1 MKKKK
6 YLFLIFIIFLIDQ
19 ITKIIISNNINLNGG
34 LIMAYYAP
42 FYRPTY
48 YDPVQQNPMGQFNQQ
63 FQQPVPQQM
72 QPLQTSQQSTNDFL
86 WVLNENEATS
96 YPVAPNNTVTLWD
109 KNLPTI
115 YIKSVNAQGVPSM
128 RILDFTERD
137 STSSKMPSAPSFNS
151 QNNFVTIDR
160 LNALKCDVEAL
171 RGKLDEL
178 NAKPAAKS
186 KKTEVEN
193 RE

>member
-1 MKKKK
+1 
-6 YLFLIFIIFLIDQ
+6 
-19 ITKIIISNNINLNGG
+19 
-34 LIMAYYAP
+34 MAYYAP

-48 YDPVQQNPMGQFNQQ
+48 YEPVQQNPMNQFNQQ
-63 FQQPVPQQM
+63 FQQPMQNAQM
-72 QPLQTSQQSTNDFL
+72 PMQGQPTNDFL

-128 RILDFTERD
+128 RVLDFVER
-137 STSSKMPSAPSFNS
+137 TSATPTPPAGTAFNLP
-151 QNNFVTIDR
+151 NNFAT
-160 LNALKCDVEAL
+160 LEQFNALKGDVEAL

-178 NAKPAAKS
+178 NAKPVAKS
-186 KKTEVEN
+186 KKTEAEN
-193 RE
+193 DG

>member
-1 MKKKK
+1 
-6 YLFLIFIIFLIDQ
+6 
-19 ITKIIISNNINLNGG
+19 
-34 LIMAYYAP
+34 MAYYAP

-48 YDPVQQNPMGQFNQQ
+48 YDQMQPNPNMNQFNQQ
-63 FQQPVPQQM
+63 YPQTMAQPIQTAPMPM
-72 QPLQTSQQSTNDFL
+72 QNQPTNDFL

-128 RILDFTERD
+128 RVLDFVER
-137 STSSKMPSAPSFNS
+137 TSVSPSQPAGTVFNPS
-151 QNNFVTIDR
+151 NNFVTIDSF
-160 LNALKCDVEAL
+160 NALKGDVDAL

-178 NAKPAAKS
+178 KPKNTPKT
-186 KKTEVEN
+186 KKTEVEDDG
-193 RE
+193 

>member
-1 MKKKK
+1 
-6 YLFLIFIIFLIDQ
+6 
-19 ITKIIISNNINLNGG
+19 
-34 LIMAYYAP
+34 MAYYAP

-72 QPLQTSQQSTNDFL
+72 QPAQMSVANPVSNDFL

-128 RILDFTERD
+128 RVLDFVER
-137 STSSKMPSAPSFNS
+137 TSATPTPPVGTAFNS
-151 QNNFVTIDR
+151 PNNFVTLDSF
-160 LNALKCDVEAL
+160 NALKGDVEAL

-178 NAKPAAKS
+178 NAKPVAKS
-186 KKTEVEN
+186 KKSEAEN
-193 RE
+193 HE

>member
-1 MKKKK
+1 
-6 YLFLIFIIFLIDQ
+6 
-19 ITKIIISNNINLNGG
+19 
-34 LIMAYYAP
+34 MAYYAP

-48 YDPVQQNPMGQFNQQ
+48 YDPVQQNQMGQFNQQ
-63 FQQPVPQQM
+63 FQPPMIQQM
-72 QPLQTSQQSTNDFL
+72 QQAPMQTQPANDFL
-86 WVLNENEATS
+86 WVLGQTEAES

-115 YIKSVNAQGVPSM
+115 YIKSVNAQGIPSM
-128 RILDFTERD
+128 RILDFTER
-137 STSSKMPSAPSFNS
+137 TATAPKTPSVPSFNS
-151 QNNFVTIDR
+151 PNNFVTLDSF
-160 LNALKCDVEAL
+160 NALKGDVEAL

-178 NAKPAAKS
+178 NSKPVTKS

>member
-1 MKKKK
+1 
-6 YLFLIFIIFLIDQ
+6 
-19 ITKIIISNNINLNGG
+19 
-34 LIMAYYAP
+34 MAYYAP

-63 FQQPVPQQM
+63 FQQPMTQPIQQAPM
-72 QPLQTSQQSTNDFL
+72 QTQPTNDFL

-128 RILDFTERD
+128 RILDFTERAA
-137 STSSKMPSAPSFNS
+137 TASKTPSAPSFNFP
-151 QNNFVTIDR
+151 NNFVTLDSF
-160 LNALKCDVEAL
+160 NALKGDVEAL
-171 RGKLDEL
+171 KGKLDEL
-178 NAKPAAKS
+178 MPKNTPKTR
-186 KKTEVEN
+186 KTEVESD
-193 RE
+193 E

>member
-1 MKKKK
+1 
-6 YLFLIFIIFLIDQ
+6 
-19 ITKIIISNNINLNGG
+19 
-34 LIMAYYAP
+34 MAYYAP

-48 YDPVQQNPMGQFNQQ
+48 YDPVQQPMGQFNQQ
-63 FQQPVPQQM
+63 YQQPMGQPIQQAPM
-72 QPLQTSQQSTNDFL
+72 QTQPTNDFL

-128 RILDFTERD
+128 RILDFTERLVNAPKAPH
-137 STSSKMPSAPSFNS
+137 TPSFNS
-151 QNNFVTIDR
+151 PDNFVTLDSF
-160 LNALKCDVEAL
+160 NALKGDVEAL

-178 NAKPAAKS
+178 NSNPIAKS

-193 RE
+193 DG

>member
-1 MKKKK
+1 
-6 YLFLIFIIFLIDQ
+6 
-19 ITKIIISNNINLNGG
+19 
-34 LIMAYYAP
+34 MAYYAP

-48 YDPVQQNPMGQFNQQ
+48 YDPVQQSQMGQFNQQ
-63 FQQPVPQQM
+63 FQPPISQPMQNAQM
-72 QPLQTSQQSTNDFL
+72 PMQGQPTNDFL

-115 YIKSVNAQGVPSM
+115 YIKSVNAQGIPSM
-128 RILDFTERD
+128 RILDFTERLVNATKTP
-137 STSSKMPSAPSFNS
+137 STATFNS
-151 QNNFVTIDR
+151 HNNFVTLDSF
-160 LNALKCDVEAL
+160 NALKDDVEAL

-178 NAKPAAKS
+178 NAKPVAKS

-193 RE
+193 HE

>member
-1 MKKKK
+1 
-6 YLFLIFIIFLIDQ
+6 
-19 ITKIIISNNINLNGG
+19 
-34 LIMAYYAP
+34 MAYYAP

-63 FQQPVPQQM
+63 YQQPMAQQM
-72 QPLQTSQQSTNDFL
+72 QNAQMPIQGQPTNDFL

-128 RILDFTERD
+128 RILDFTERIANAPK
-137 STSSKMPSAPSFNS
+137 TPSAPSFNS
-151 QNNFVTIDR
+151 HDNFVTVDSF
-160 LNALKCDVEAL
+160 NALEAKFAAL
-171 RGKLDEL
+171 EDKVDEL
-178 NAKPAAKS
+178 RPEASAKT
-186 KKTEVEN
+186 KKVEVEN
-193 RE
+193 DA

>member
-1 MKKKK
+1 
-6 YLFLIFIIFLIDQ
+6 
-19 ITKIIISNNINLNGG
+19 
-34 LIMAYYAP
+34 MAYYAP

-48 YDPVQQNPMGQFNQQ
+48 YDPAQQNPMGQFNQQ
-63 FQQPVPQQM
+63 FQPPMAQPMQNAQM
-72 QPLQTSQQSTNDFL
+72 PMQGQPTNDFL

-128 RILDFTERD
+128 RVLDFVER
-137 STSSKMPSAPSFNS
+137 TATNPTPPVGTAFNS
-151 QNNFVTIDR
+151 PNNFVTIDSF
-160 LNALKCDVEAL
+160 NALKGDVEAL

-178 NAKPAAKS
+178 NTKPAAKS

-193 RE
+193 HE

>member
-1 MKKKK
+1 
-6 YLFLIFIIFLIDQ
+6 
-19 ITKIIISNNINLNGG
+19 
-34 LIMAYYAP
+34 MAYYAP

-48 YDPVQQNPMGQFNQQ
+48 YDPVQQSQMGQYNPQYQQ
-63 FQQPVPQQM
+63 QMAQQM
-72 QPLQTSQQSTNDFL
+72 QNAQMPMQTQPTSEFL

-128 RILDFTERD
+128 RILDFTERLANAPK
-137 STSSKMPSAPSFNS
+137 TSYATSFNS
-151 QNNFVTIDR
+151 PNNFVTIDSF
-160 LNALKCDVEAL
+160 NALKGDVEAL

-178 NAKPAAKS
+178 NAKPVSKS

-193 RE
+193 DG

>member
-1 MKKKK
+1 
-6 YLFLIFIIFLIDQ
+6 
-19 ITKIIISNNINLNGG
+19 
-34 LIMAYYAP
+34 MAYYAP

-48 YDPVQQNPMGQFNQQ
+48 YEPAQQSPMGQFNQQ
-63 FQQPVPQQM
+63 FQQPMSQQM
-72 QPLQTSQQSTNDFL
+72 QPTQMSVANPVSNDFL

-128 RILDFTERD
+128 RVLDFTERL
-137 STSSKMPSAPSFNS
+137 TNAPKTPSAATFDSP
-151 QNNFVTIDR
+151 NNFVTIDSF
-160 LNALKCDVEAL
+160 NALKGDVEAL
-171 RGKLDEL
+171 MGKFEEL
-178 NAKPAAKS
+178 NAKPVSKS

-193 RE
+193 HE

>member
-1 MKKKK
+1 
-6 YLFLIFIIFLIDQ
+6 
-19 ITKIIISNNINLNGG
+19 
-34 LIMAYYAP
+34 MAYYAP

-63 FQQPVPQQM
+63 FQQPIPQQM
-72 QPLQTSQQSTNDFL
+72 QTVQTAQQPANDFL
-86 WVLNENEATS
+86 WVLGQTEAEG

-128 RILDFTERD
+128 RILDFTERAA
-137 STSSKMPSAPSFNS
+137 TASKTPSAPSFNS
-151 QNNFVTIDR
+151 TNNFVTLDSF
-160 LNALKCDVEAL
+160 NALKGYVEDL

-178 NAKPAAKS
+178 NAKPVAKS

-193 RE
+193 DG

>member
-1 MKKKK
+1 
-6 YLFLIFIIFLIDQ
+6 
-19 ITKIIISNNINLNGG
+19 
-34 LIMAYYAP
+34 MAYYAP

-63 FQQPVPQQM
+63 FQQNMGQPMQNAQM
-72 QPLQTSQQSTNDFL
+72 PMQTQPANDFL

-128 RILDFTERD
+128 RILDFTERAATASKTP
-137 STSSKMPSAPSFNS
+137 STPSFNS
-151 QNNFVTIDR
+151 RNNFVTLDSF
-160 LNALKCDVEAL
+160 NALKGDVEAL

-193 RE
+193 HE

>member
-1 MKKKK
+1 
-6 YLFLIFIIFLIDQ
+6 
-19 ITKIIISNNINLNGG
+19 
-34 LIMAYYAP
+34 MAYYAP

-63 FQQPVPQQM
+63 YQQPIPQQM
-72 QPLQTSQQSTNDFL
+72 QPVQTAQQPTNDFL

-128 RILDFTERD
+128 RVLDFVER
-137 STSSKMPSAPSFNS
+137 TSATTTPPVGTAFNLP
-151 QNNFVTIDR
+151 NNFVTLDIF
-160 LNALKCDVEAL
+160 NALKDDVEAL
-171 RGKLDEL
+171 RSKLDEL
-178 NAKPAAKS
+178 KPKNTPKI
-186 KKTEVEN
+186 KKTEVESD
-193 RE
+193 E